1 MQDGSIQLLVKTEKD
16 IQIVTWILEAA
27 GYPIEKIK
35 LNAIS
40 GHKNLKEFLKGLPS
54 DIAESC
60 AVLVDSD
67 AGSVPDAVSSA
78 RRKLSNP
85 PVKVFCAMKEIEAWL
100 FADDITALENTKTQW
115 GREVIPTLPLPE
127 DIATPKIHAELA
139 FGKNFNSWDF
149 LKNINIDRASAR
161 SPSLREFLTGIKNM
175 LVAQPTPGLQSVSR
189 NISRDVFSGLI
200 REVLPANTVIWR
212 TANGESFTADE
223 LRKQIEE
230 GTDIGQQ
237 YASDVLR
244 VARDFLKRM
253 ANRRE
258 S

>member
-1 MQDGSIQLLVKTEKD
+1 MQDGSIQIIVETEKH
-16 IQIVTWILEAA
+16 IQVVTWILEAA
-27 GYPIEKIK
+27 EYPVEKIK
-35 LNAIS
+35 LDAIR

-54 DIAESC
+54 DMVESC
-60 AVLVDSD
+60 AVLVDST
-67 AGSVPDAVSSA
+67 AGSVPDAVSST
-78 RRKLSNP
+78 RKKLNNP
-85 PVKVFCAMKEIEAWL
+85 PVKVFCAIKEIESWL
-100 FADDITALENTKTQW
+100 FADNVTALENAKEQW
-115 GREVIPTLPLPE
+115 GREIIPTLPLPE
-127 DIATPKIHAELA
+127 DIPTPKINAELA
-139 FGKNFNSWDF
+139 FGKNLNSWEF
-149 LKNINIDRASAR
+149 VKNINIDIASAR

-175 LVAQPTPGLQSVSR
+175 LAAQPTPPLQSVSR